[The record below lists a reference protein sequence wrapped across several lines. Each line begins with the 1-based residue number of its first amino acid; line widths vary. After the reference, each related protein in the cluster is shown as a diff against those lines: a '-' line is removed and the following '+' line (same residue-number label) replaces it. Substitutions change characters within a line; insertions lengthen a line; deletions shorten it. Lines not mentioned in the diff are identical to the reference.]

1 MQSNCY
7 EAIPLLNLHTESTPQ
22 RILSGIIPP
31 FVTYLTKAKE
41 SESMIDVNQL
51 RKGVTF
57 ELDGNLYKVLDY
69 SHNKTGR
76 GNANIRVKARNL
88 QTGANIERTFSSGQ
102 SVQDVSLD
110 FHNVAYLYTDGEFY
124 HFIDNETFEQ
134 PAIKSEMLGDDALYL
149 KEGMEV
155 KLTFYR
161 GQPLDVELPS
171 SVELKVVEA
180 ETAIRGD
187 TATGVTK
194 KVRTETGLEV
204 NCPQFVKVGDVIRV
218 NTETGEYV
226 TRV

>member
-1 MQSNCY
+1 
-7 EAIPLLNLHTESTPQ
+7 
-22 RILSGIIPP
+22 
-31 FVTYLTKAKE
+31 
-41 SESMIDVNQL
+41 MIEVNEL

-57 ELDGNLYKVLDY
+57 ELEGGLFKVLEY

-76 GNANIRVKARNL
+76 GNASIKVKARNL
-88 QTGANIERTFSSGQ
+88 LTGANIERTFNSGQ

-110 FHNVAYLYTDGEFY
+110 FHNVSYLYTDGDFY
-124 HFIDNETFEQ
+124 HFMDNETFEQ
-134 PAIKSEMLGDDALYL
+134 PALKGDVLGEKAPFL

-155 KLTFYR
+155 KLTYYR
-161 GQPLDVELPS
+161 NTPIDVEIPG
-171 SVELKVVEA
+171 SVDLKVVEA

-194 KVRTETGLEV
+194 KVTTETGLQV
-204 NCPQFVKVGDVIRV
+204 NCPQFVKVGDTIRV

>member
-1 MQSNCY
+1 MGYNPAAS
-7 EAIPLLNLHTESTPQ
+7 TEFQTN
-22 RILSGIIPP
+22 
-31 FVTYLTKAKE
+31 KE
-41 SESMIDVNQL
+41 SARMIDVNEL

-76 GNANIRVKARNL
+76 GNANIRIKARNL
-88 QTGANIERTFSSGQ
+88 QTGANIERTFNSGL

-110 FHNVAYLYTDGEFY
+110 FHNVSYLYNDGEFY
-124 HFIDNETFEQ
+124 HFMDNVTFEQ
-134 PAIKSEMLGDDALYL
+134 PAISAKMLGETALYL

-155 KLTFYR
+155 KLTFYNDA
-161 GQPLDVELPS
+161 PLDVEFPS
-171 SVELKVVEA
+171 TVDLKVVEA

-194 KVRTETGLEV
+194 KVITETGLEV
-204 NCPQFVKVGDVIRV
+204 QCPQFVKVGDVIRI
-218 NTETGEYV
+218 NTETGEYT